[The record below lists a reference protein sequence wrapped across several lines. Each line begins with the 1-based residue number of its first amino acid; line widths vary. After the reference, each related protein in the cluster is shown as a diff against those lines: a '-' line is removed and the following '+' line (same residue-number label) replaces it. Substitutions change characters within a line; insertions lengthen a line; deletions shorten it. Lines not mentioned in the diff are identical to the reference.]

1 MVSMAWIA
9 SVNTISLF
17 QQIKCVGR
25 RTRSVLSYD
34 MDLNGGVSTSYPVSL
49 TGLWRRSIRSQ
60 CGSSHT
66 ARVVRNVLHKP

>member
-17 QQIKCVGR
+17 QQIKYVGR
-25 RTRSVLSYD
+25 RIKDVFSYD
-34 MDLNGGVSTSYPVSL
+34 MNLNGGELTLYPVSL

-66 ARVVRNVLHKP
+66 ARVVRNVLHRP